1 MIECIR
7 IRISNREFK
16 EYMAKNKFYKNNNK
30 KKFDA
35 QGAAQKF
42 IEDNKAKSQD
52 LVRPIEELGLSEATY
67 NALKAGRI
75 NIIADLAC
83 RTFQQMY
90 KIQNIGKKNCIEIS
104 KAMSKFGIDFAKDD
118 NQNNN
123 QPAAQN
129 QQRGNQ
135 NGGKNDRAGGNKN
148 PNQQQSKDNR
158 DNRDKSQ
165 QGGKQFGDKNNKNNK
180 NNKKQKGES
189 NSINEALSREYAGMT
204 IAQILMGRR
213 QRPVVA
219 KVERPPLT
227 EKSLIKFC
235 RKGKWGYKDWKGN
248 VIVPPSYEE
257 AFGFYEERAC
267 VEMDGKL
274 GYIDRQNNLVIDF
287 KYDCAT
293 SFSEGLASVTVG
305 EKSGYIDQDGNQIVD
320 FIYDIATPFS
330 DGKAIVRL
338 NDRWGVLNRENLSVF
353 WR

>member
-1 MIECIR
+1 MIKCIR
-7 IRISNREFK
+7 IRICGREFK
-16 EYMAKNKFYKNNNK
+16 EYMSKNKFYKNNNK
-30 KKFDA
+30 NKFDA

-42 IEDNKAKSQD
+42 LEANKGKSQN
-52 LVRPIEELGLSEATY
+52 LMRPIEELGLSEATY

-104 KAMSKFGIDFAKDD
+104 KAMSKFGVDFAKDNAQNANQQNGQRN
-118 NQNNN
+118 NQNAKI
-123 QPAAQN
+123 P
-129 QQRGNQ
+129 QQF
-135 NGGKNDRAGGNKN
+135 
-148 PNQQQSKDNR
+148 KDGR

-180 NNKKQKGES
+180 KQKGEN
-189 NSINEALSREYAGMT
+189 NSLNEYLSRQYAGMT
-204 IAQILMGRR
+204 IAEILMGKR
-213 QRPVVA
+213 QRPVVE

-257 AFGFYEERAC
+257 AFGFIEERAC

-274 GYIDRQNNLVIDF
+274 GYIDRENNLVIDF
-287 KYDCAT
+287 KFDCAT

-330 DGKAIVRL
+330 DGKAIVRQ
-338 NDRWGVLNRENLSVF
+338 NDRWGVLNRDNLSVF

>member
-1 MIECIR
+1 MLKCIR
-7 IRISNREFK
+7 IKASVIEFK
-16 EYMAKNKFYKNNNK
+16 EYMAKNKFYHKNNNK

-35 QGAAQKF
+35 QDETQKF
-42 IEDNKAKSQD
+42 LSANKEKSQD
-52 LVRPIEELGLSEATY
+52 LMRPIEELGLSEATY

-75 NIIADLAC
+75 NIVADLAR

-104 KAMSKFGIDFAKDD
+104 KAMSKFGVDFAKDD
-118 NQNNN
+118 ASKNP
-123 QPAAQN
+123 QPSVQN
-129 QQRGNQ
+129 QQRGSQ
-135 NGGKNDRAGGNKN
+135 NGKN
-148 PNQQQSKDNR
+148 PQQFRDNR
-158 DNRDKSQ
+158 DNRDRSQ
-165 QGGKQFGDKNNKNNK
+165 GAKQFGDKNNKNKKPK
-180 NNKKQKGES
+180 NERDL
-189 NSINEALSREYAGMT
+189 INEDLSRKYAGMT
-204 IAQILMGRR
+204 MAEILMGRR
-213 QRPVVA
+213 QRPAVERI
-219 KVERPPLT
+219 ERPPLT

-274 GYIDRQNNLVIDF
+274 GYIDRENNLVIEF

-330 DGKAIVRL
+330 DGKAIVRQ
-338 NDRWGVLNRENLSVF
+338 NDRWGVLNRETLSVF

>member
-1 MIECIR
+1 M
-7 IRISNREFK
+7 S
-16 EYMAKNKFYKNNNK
+16 KNKFYHKNNNK

-35 QGAAQKF
+35 QSAAQKI
-42 IEDNKAKSQD
+42 IETNKDKGKD
-52 LVRPIEELGLSEATY
+52 LARPIEDLELSEATF
-67 NALKAGRI
+67 NALKAGKI
-75 NIIADLAC
+75 NIVADLAC

-104 KAMSKFGIDFAKDD
+104 KAMAKYGVKFVQDDASQPQQSAKN
-118 NQNNN
+118 NQNDARN
-123 QPAAQN
+123 
-129 QQRGNQ
+129 
-135 NGGKNDRAGGNKN
+135 GKNA
-148 PNQQQSKDNR
+148 QQNFS
-158 DNRDKSQ
+158 RDKSQ
-165 QGGKQFGDKNNKNNK
+165 NNSDKSQRRDNK
-180 NNKKQKGES
+180 NKKQKSE
-189 NSINEALSREYAGMT
+189 NDALNEYLTKLYAGMT
-204 IAQILMGRR
+204 WAEIIMGKR
-213 QRPVVA
+213 QRPVVE

-257 AFGFYEERAC
+257 AFGFFEERAC
-267 VEMDGKL
+267 VEKDGKL

-287 KYDCAT
+287 KFDCAT

-330 DGKAIVRL
+330 DGKAIVRQ
-338 NDRWGVLNRENLSVF
+338 NERWGVLNREDLSVF